1 MQKFFADIFFFLGAA
16 SKKGFKTSET
26 GLFLCQAFVSRYK
39 QINLLALCN
48 LCHSASQR
56 DTILTF
62 TGLCAAWLSSRGH
75 NNFLIWAQ
83 VCALIY
89 LPILPFSSS
98 LLPPPHCQSL
108 FPAGKLVFDLPLSYL
123 TLFSRY
129 PFFVKPRSFD
139 SNICCISLQLT
150 DVNPAHPGHVMQMPT
165 STPETFAIWPCARL
179 WLALVALEPAL
190 TAALNWL
197 SVAGYYLFLICRVT
211 AIKLSRL
218 LGLCVQANCS
228 EST

>member
-1 MQKFFADIFFFLGAA
+1 ML
-16 SKKGFKTSET
+16 
-26 GLFLCQAFVSRYK
+26 
-39 QINLLALCN
+39 
-48 LCHSASQR
+48 R
-56 DTILTF
+56 D
-62 TGLCAAWLSSRGH
+62 CLSGH

-89 LPILPFSSS
+89 LPILPFSSPLS
-98 LLPPPHCQSL
+98 PPPYCHSL
-108 FPAGKLVFDLPLSYL
+108 FPAGKLVFDLPLSYFIL
-123 TLFSRY
+123 ASRY
-129 PFFVKPRSFD
+129 PFFVDSRTFD

-150 DVNPAHPGHVMQMPT
+150 DVVPTQPGHVMQMPT
-165 STPETFAIWPCARL
+165 STPATFAIWPCARL
-179 WLALVALEPAL
+179 WLALVALVALEPAL

-218 LGLCVQANCS
+218 FGLCVQANCS